1 MAGTRLGAFS
11 YQTLAIAFSC
21 VLLSLFPPIR
31 QSGERLPT
39 EGHIVVSQM
48 HFSRVIKELK
58 LHCPGPMRRRRRL
71 QPRGSGRRH
80 PWQQFQAHYPK
91 SSERKVSR
99 ERQLSCKRIH
109 AGMTLEFRGFERER
123 KSSGLSQILYKKMYI
138 IIKKMHLIVNR
149 VFFFSAICEIY
160 YLCVI
165 PFKKLYSLFQVPYSQ
180 QPGSPLHSAFRS
192 TKDKSQTW
200 LLRQSPAS
208 VCLSCKVNH
217 SRLKVKQQ
225 PREPPREIE
234 REVLHGTG
242 IGIGLLTC

>member
-149 VFFFSAICEIY
+149 VFFFLQSVKFIISVLYPLKNC
-160 YLCVI
+160 I
-165 PFKKLYSLFQVPYSQ
+165 PCSKCHTASSQ
-180 QPGSPLHSAFRS
+180 
-192 TKDKSQTW
+192 D
-200 LLRQSPAS
+200 LRCILPSEAQ
-208 VCLSCKVNH
+208 KT
-217 SRLKVKQQ
+217 KVKLGCSDKAL
-225 PREPPREIE
+225 RRSVYLV
-234 REVLHGTG
+234 R
-242 IGIGLLTC
+242 